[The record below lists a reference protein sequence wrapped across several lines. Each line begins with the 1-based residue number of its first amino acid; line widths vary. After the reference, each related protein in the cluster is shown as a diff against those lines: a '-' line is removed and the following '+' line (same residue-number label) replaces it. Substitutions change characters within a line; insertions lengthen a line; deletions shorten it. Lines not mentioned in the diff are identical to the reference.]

1 MQYTDD
7 NAEAEG
13 RADGL
18 SNSPL
23 RVRNRERERERTREK
38 GGWGVGGGR

>member
-18 SNSPL
+18 PNSPL
-23 RVRNRERERERTREK
+23 RVRNRERERVNQRE
-38 GGWGVGGGR
+38 GGVGGGR